1 LAHANTSALDP
12 RYPVRYCAGNIGKRM
27 ASPSPVRVPSLQP
40 DDWIRAAFSRLSA
53 QGVESVRVETL
64 ARDLGA
70 TKGSFYWHFKDRE
83 DLLSRVL
90 LHWEEVEMR
99 WLEAAR
105 ENNSGAAARWARF
118 IERSANPER
127 ARLEVSLCAWAR
139 RDERV
144 ASHIATI
151 EGKRR
156 AHIVSVLRD
165 VGFTPS
171 SAERWS
177 EVALLVHLGWMDR
190 ATRDPGF
197 QLTGR
202 GLGEFLSDLI
212 LAASAPSD
220 R

>member
-1 LAHANTSALDP
+1 
-12 RYPVRYCAGNIGKRM
+12 M
-27 ASPSPVRVPSLQP
+27 ASPSPIRESPLQP
-40 DDWIRAAFSRLSA
+40 DDWIQAAFSRLSA
-53 QGVESVRVETL
+53 QGVESVRVEIL

-83 DLLSRVL
+83 DLLLRML
-90 LHWEEVEMR
+90 LQWEEEEMR

-105 ENNSGAAARWARF
+105 EPNSGAAARWARF
-118 IERSANPER
+118 IDRSGSPDH
-127 ARLEVSLCAWAR
+127 ARLEVSFRAWAR
-139 RDERV
+139 RDERIASRV
-144 ASHIATI
+144 ATVEA
-151 EGKRR
+151 KRR
-156 AHIVSVLRD
+156 GHIVSVLRD

-177 EVALLVHLGWMDR
+177 EVALLVYLGWMDR

-197 QLTGR
+197 QLTGG

-220 R
+220 H

>member
-1 LAHANTSALDP
+1 
-12 RYPVRYCAGNIGKRM
+12 M
-27 ASPSPVRVPSLQP
+27 ASPSPIRESPLQP
-40 DDWIRAAFSRLSA
+40 DDWIRTAFSRLSA
-53 QGVESVRVETL
+53 QGVESVRVEIL

-70 TKGSFYWHFKDRE
+70 TKGSFYWHFIDRE
-83 DLLSRVL
+83 DLLARML
-90 LHWEEVEMR
+90 LQWEEEEMR
-99 WLEAAR
+99 WLEAAQ
-105 ENNSGAAARWARF
+105 EPNSGAAARWARF

-127 ARLEVSLCAWAR
+127 ARLEVSFRAWAR

-151 EGKRR
+151 EAKRR
-156 AHIVSVLRD
+156 AHILSVLRD

-177 EVALLVHLGWMDR
+177 EVALLVYLGWTDR

-212 LAASAPSD
+212 LAASSPSD

>member
-1 LAHANTSALDP
+1 
-12 RYPVRYCAGNIGKRM
+12 M
-27 ASPSPVRVPSLQP
+27 ASPSPIRESPLQP

-53 QGVESVRVETL
+53 QGVESVRVEIL

-70 TKGSFYWHFKDRE
+70 TKGSFYWHFIDRE
-83 DLLSRVL
+83 DLLARML
-90 LHWEEVEMR
+90 LQWEEEEMR
-99 WLEAAR
+99 WLEAAH
-105 ENNSGAAARWARF
+105 EPNSGAAARWARF
-118 IERSANPER
+118 IERSANLDR
-127 ARLEVSLCAWAR
+127 ARLEVSFRAWAR

-151 EGKRR
+151 EAKRR
-156 AHIVSVLRD
+156 AHILSVLRD

-177 EVALLVHLGWMDR
+177 EVALLVYLGWMDR

-212 LAASAPSD
+212 LAASSPSD